1 MDQNDLG
8 PLGGKRFKAG
18 MHRSLACRAA
28 IGRQL
33 MAQAA
38 RGLVDH
44 RLHRKDFG
52 VAAEWL
58 HGAEYHRLPAD
69 RAILLGPSGAG
80 AKPAPGC
87 DKDGCGPF

>member
-1 MDQNDLG
+1 MSRRLG
-8 PLGGKRFKAG
+8 R
-18 MHRSLACRAA
+18 R
-28 IGRQL
+28 L

-38 RGLVDH
+38 RGVVEHGGVVRIKH
-44 RLHRKDFG
+44 RLHGKDLRM
-52 VAAEWL
+52 AAERL

-80 AKPAPGC
+80 AKAAPGC